1 MNLKFNDLYFGIYQ
15 HWMDETDVSNDS
27 VLKHKPLWATYQS
40 KIGKKVKKTE
50 KKQGDLHRTYG
61 TRVLPV

>member
-1 MNLKFNDLYFGIYQ
+1 
-15 HWMDETDVSNDS
+15 MDETDVSNDS